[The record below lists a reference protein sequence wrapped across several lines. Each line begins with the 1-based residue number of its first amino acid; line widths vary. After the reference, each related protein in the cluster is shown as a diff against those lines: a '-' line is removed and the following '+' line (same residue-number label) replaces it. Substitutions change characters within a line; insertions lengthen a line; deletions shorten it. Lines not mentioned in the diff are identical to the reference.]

1 MYHECNKLFIALKY
15 INNYKNME
23 YFYQSH
29 WNFREQAYQQ
39 RQIHAR
45 NYSTIR
51 TAIYPV
57 L

>member
-23 YFYQSH
+23 YFYQS
-29 WNFREQAYQQ
+29 
-39 RQIHAR
+39 
-45 NYSTIR
+45 
-51 TAIYPV
+51 